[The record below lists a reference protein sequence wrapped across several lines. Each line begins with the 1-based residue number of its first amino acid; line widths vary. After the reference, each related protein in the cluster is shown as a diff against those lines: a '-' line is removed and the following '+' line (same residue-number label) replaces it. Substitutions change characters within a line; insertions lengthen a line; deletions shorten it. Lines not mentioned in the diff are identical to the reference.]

1 MTPWQAA
8 VLGLVEGVT
17 EYLPVS
23 STGHL
28 ILAGALM
35 GLGRGSADDDFKIV
49 IQGGAI
55 LAVIALY
62 GRRVMSMA
70 RGLAGR
76 DAAGRRLLVNLAVA
90 FAPAAAIGVALEE
103 VLERALFRPA
113 PVVAAL
119 AIGGAAMIAI
129 GPWQRR
135 HRPRTPEIDGLSWRQ
150 ALVIGLFQC
159 LALWPGT
166 SRSMVTI
173 VGGMVAGMPARQSAE
188 FSFLL
193 GLPTLGA
200 ACAYTAVKGFAGD
213 GPHML
218 ETLGL
223 VPIIVGFAAA
233 TISALLAVRWL
244 VGYLNRHGLA
254 LFGWYRLA
262 LAAVFAVALWRGWIS
277 L

>member
-28 ILAGALM
+28 VLSGAIM
-35 GLGRGSADDDFKIV
+35 GLGRGGADDDFKIV

-62 GRRVMSMA
+62 GARVMSLV

-76 DAAGRRLLVNLAVA
+76 DAAGRRLVVNLAVA
-90 FAPAAAIGVALEE
+90 FAPAAAIGVAIEE

-119 AIGGAAMIAI
+119 ALGGAAMIAI

-193 GLPTLGA
+193 GVPTLGA
-200 ACAYTAVKGFAGD
+200 ACAYTAVKSFAGD

-223 VPIIVGFAAA
+223 VPIIVGFAVA
-233 TISALLAVRWL
+233 TVSALLAVRWL

>member
-28 ILAGALM
+28 ILAEALM
-35 GLGRGSADDDFKIV
+35 GLGRGAADDDFTIV

-55 LAVIALY
+55 LAVVAIY
-62 GRRVMSMA
+62 GPRVMSMA

-90 FAPAAAIGVALEE
+90 FAPAAAAGVAHQE
-103 VLERALFRPA
+103 VLERVLFRPA

-119 AIGGAAMIAI
+119 AIGGAAMILI

-173 VGGMVAGMPARQSAE
+173 VGGMVAGLPARQSAE

-193 GLPTLGA
+193 GLPTLGG
-200 ACAYTAVKGFAGD
+200 ACAYTAVKSFAGAGPHLLESLGLAPIAIGFA
-213 GPHML
+213 
-218 ETLGL
+218 
-223 VPIIVGFAAA
+223 VA
-233 TISALLAVRWL
+233 TVSAFLAVRWL

-262 LAAVFAVALWRGWIS
+262 LAAVFALALWRGWIS